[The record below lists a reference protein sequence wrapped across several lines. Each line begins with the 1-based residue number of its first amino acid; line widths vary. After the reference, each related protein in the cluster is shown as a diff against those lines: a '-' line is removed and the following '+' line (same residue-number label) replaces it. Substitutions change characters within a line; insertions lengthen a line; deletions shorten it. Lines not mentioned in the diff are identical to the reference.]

1 MPSRYRDELISR
13 SSGQLII
20 TIDAVDPCLC
30 VYPLD
35 EWELIETKLRAL
47 PSLRE
52 ENRRLQRLL
61 IGNAVDLELDG
72 SGRFL
77 VPPRLR
83 EYAKLD
89 KRAMLVGQL
98 NKFQFG
104 FNHITVLL
112 DEAVEALA
120 VRADGCYL
128 DGTFGRGGHSR
139 LILSQLGPDGK
150 LLGFD
155 KDPQAIATGQA
166 LAAEDGRFV
175 VVQRSFAELGAEV
188 AERGM
193 AGKVAGVL
201 LDLGVSSPQLDDPE
215 RGFSFMNDGPLDMR
229 MDPSRGISAAQFI
242 ATAPHEEI
250 TRVFK
255 EYGEERFA
263 GRMARAVVERREI
276 QPFERTADLA
286 EVLKVANPAWE
297 KGKNPATRAFQGL
310 RIHVNNELGDLEAG
324 LEAALEALE
333 VGGRLVVISFH
344 SLEDRIV
351 KLFMRRLVKG
361 ESDNL
366 PRNLP
371 VRYEAFVPKIKIHGK
386 AQFASE
392 AELKANPR
400 ARSAVMRVA
409 EKLR

>member
-1 MPSRYRDELISR
+1 VTTN
-13 SSGQLII
+13 SGF
-20 TIDAVDPCLC
+20 T
-30 VYPLD
+30 
-35 EWELIETKLRAL
+35 
-47 PSLRE
+47 
-52 ENRRLQRLL
+52 
-61 IGNAVDLELDG
+61 
-72 SGRFL
+72 
-77 VPPRLR
+77 
-83 EYAKLD
+83 
-89 KRAMLVGQL
+89 
-98 NKFQFG
+98 
-104 FNHITVLL
+104 HITVLL
-112 DEAVEALA
+112 EEAVEALE

-139 LILSQLGPDGK
+139 LILQNLGPEGR

-175 VVQRSFAELGAEV
+175 IVQRSFAELGAE
-188 AERGM
+188 AQARGL
-193 AGKVAGVL
+193 AGKVSGIL

-229 MDPSRGISAAQFI
+229 MDPSHGVSAAEFVN
-242 ATAPHEEI
+242 TAPAEEI
-250 TRVFK
+250 ARVFK
-255 EYGEERFA
+255 EYGEERFSR
-263 GRMARAVVERREI
+263 RMAGAVVARRET
-276 QPFERTADLA
+276 QPFERTGDLA

-351 KLFMRRLVKG
+351 KLFMRKLVKG
-361 ESDNL
+361 EADNL

-371 VRYEAFVPKIKIHGK
+371 IRHQAFEPRIKLIGK
-386 AQFASE
+386 AQFASDDE
-392 AELKANPR
+392 TRANPR
-400 ARSAVMRVA
+400 SRSAVMRVA

>member
-1 MPSRYRDELISR
+1 M
-13 SSGQLII
+13 
-20 TIDAVDPCLC
+20 TI
-30 VYPLD
+30 
-35 EWELIETKLRAL
+35 E
-47 PSLRE
+47 S
-52 ENRRLQRLL
+52 
-61 IGNAVDLELDG
+61 
-72 SGRFL
+72 
-77 VPPRLR
+77 
-83 EYAKLD
+83 
-89 KRAMLVGQL
+89 
-98 NKFQFG
+98 G

-120 VRADGCYL
+120 VRTDGRYL

-139 LILSQLGPDGK
+139 LILEKLGPDGR

-155 KDPQAIATGQA
+155 KDPLAIATGQT

-175 VVQRSFAELGAEV
+175 IVQRSFAELGAET
-188 AERGM
+188 AARGM
-193 AGKVAGVL
+193 AGQVDGIL
-201 LDLGVSSPQLDDPE
+201 LDLGVSSPQLDDAS

-229 MDPSRGISAAQFI
+229 MDPTRGVSAAHFI
-242 ATAPHEEI
+242 ATAAEDEI
-250 TRVFK
+250 ARVFK

-263 GRMARAVVERREI
+263 RRMARAVVQRREV

-324 LEAALEALE
+324 LEAAMAALA

-344 SLEDRIV
+344 SLEDRMV
-351 KLFMRRLVKG
+351 KLFMRKLAKG
-361 ESDNL
+361 EADNL

-371 VRYEAFVPKIKIHGK
+371 VRFTAFEPLIRIHGK
-386 AQFASE
+386 ARFAAE
-392 AELKANPR
+392 AELRANPR
-400 ARSAVMRVA
+400 SRSAVMRVA

>member
-1 MPSRYRDELISR
+1 MTTN
-13 SSGQLII
+13 SGF
-20 TIDAVDPCLC
+20 T
-30 VYPLD
+30 
-35 EWELIETKLRAL
+35 
-47 PSLRE
+47 
-52 ENRRLQRLL
+52 
-61 IGNAVDLELDG
+61 
-72 SGRFL
+72 
-77 VPPRLR
+77 
-83 EYAKLD
+83 
-89 KRAMLVGQL
+89 
-98 NKFQFG
+98 
-104 FNHITVLL
+104 HITVLL
-112 DEAVEALA
+112 EEAVEALA

-139 LILSQLGPDGK
+139 LILQNLGPEGR

-155 KDPQAIATGQA
+155 KDPQAIATGQT

-175 VVQRSFAELGAEV
+175 IVQRSFAELGGEAQ
-188 AERGM
+188 ARGL
-193 AGKVAGVL
+193 AGKVSGIL

-229 MDPSRGISAAQFI
+229 MDPSRGVSAAEFVN
-242 ATAPHEEI
+242 TAPAEEI
-250 TRVFK
+250 ARVFK
-255 EYGEERFA
+255 EYGEERFSR
-263 GRMARAVVERREI
+263 RMAGAVVARRET
-276 QPFERTADLA
+276 QPFERTGDLA

-351 KLFMRRLVKG
+351 KLFMRKLVKG
-361 ESDNL
+361 EADNL

-371 VRYEAFVPKIKIHGK
+371 IRHQAFEPRIKLIGK
-386 AQFASE
+386 AQFASDDE
-392 AELKANPR
+392 TRANPR
-400 ARSAVMRVA
+400 SRSAVMRVA

>member
-1 MPSRYRDELISR
+1 MN
-13 SSGQLII
+13 SGF
-20 TIDAVDPCLC
+20 T
-30 VYPLD
+30 
-35 EWELIETKLRAL
+35 
-47 PSLRE
+47 
-52 ENRRLQRLL
+52 
-61 IGNAVDLELDG
+61 
-72 SGRFL
+72 
-77 VPPRLR
+77 
-83 EYAKLD
+83 
-89 KRAMLVGQL
+89 
-98 NKFQFG
+98 
-104 FNHITVLL
+104 HITVLL
-112 DEAVEALA
+112 EEAVEALA

-139 LILSQLGPDGK
+139 LILQNLGPDGR

-175 VVQRSFAELGAEV
+175 IVQRSFAELGSEAL
-188 AERGM
+188 ERGL
-193 AGKVAGVL
+193 AGKVSGVL

-229 MDPSRGISAAQFI
+229 MDPSRGISAAEFVN
-242 ATAPHEEI
+242 TAPAEEI
-250 TRVFK
+250 ARVFK

-263 GRMARAVVERREI
+263 RRMAGAVVARRET

-324 LEAALEALE
+324 LDAALENLE

-351 KLFMRRLVKG
+351 KLFMRKLVKG
-361 ESDNL
+361 EADNM

-371 VRYEAFVPKIKIHGK
+371 IRHQAFEPRIKIIGK
-386 AQFASE
+386 AQFASDDE
-392 AELKANPR
+392 TRANPR
-400 ARSAVMRVA
+400 SRSAVMRIA

>member
-1 MPSRYRDELISR
+1 MN
-13 SSGQLII
+13 SGF
-20 TIDAVDPCLC
+20 T
-30 VYPLD
+30 
-35 EWELIETKLRAL
+35 
-47 PSLRE
+47 
-52 ENRRLQRLL
+52 
-61 IGNAVDLELDG
+61 
-72 SGRFL
+72 
-77 VPPRLR
+77 
-83 EYAKLD
+83 
-89 KRAMLVGQL
+89 
-98 NKFQFG
+98 
-104 FNHITVLL
+104 HITVLL
-112 DEAVEALA
+112 EEAVEALA

-139 LILSQLGPDGK
+139 LILQNLGPDGR

-175 VVQRSFAELGAEV
+175 IVQRSFAELGSEAL
-188 AERGM
+188 ERGI
-193 AGKVAGVL
+193 AGKVSGIL

-229 MDPSRGISAAQFI
+229 MDPSRGISAAEFVN
-242 ATAPHEEI
+242 TAPAEEI
-250 TRVFK
+250 ARVFK

-263 GRMARAVVERREI
+263 KRMAGAVVARRET
-276 QPFERTADLA
+276 QPFERTGDLA

-324 LEAALEALE
+324 LEAALDALE
-333 VGGRLVVISFH
+333 IGGRLAVISFH

-351 KLFMRRLVKG
+351 KLFMRKLVKG
-361 ESDNL
+361 EADNL

-371 VRYEAFVPKIKIHGK
+371 VRHQAFEPRIKLIGK
-386 AQFASE
+386 AQFASDE
-392 AELKANPR
+392 ETRANPR
-400 ARSAVMRVA
+400 SRSAVMRVA

>member
-1 MPSRYRDELISR
+1 VTMN
-13 SSGQLII
+13 SGF
-20 TIDAVDPCLC
+20 T
-30 VYPLD
+30 
-35 EWELIETKLRAL
+35 
-47 PSLRE
+47 
-52 ENRRLQRLL
+52 
-61 IGNAVDLELDG
+61 
-72 SGRFL
+72 
-77 VPPRLR
+77 
-83 EYAKLD
+83 
-89 KRAMLVGQL
+89 
-98 NKFQFG
+98 
-104 FNHITVLL
+104 HITVLL
-112 DEAVEALA
+112 EEAVEALA

-139 LILSQLGPDGK
+139 LILQHLGPDGR

-175 VVQRSFAELGAEV
+175 IVQRSFAELGAE
-188 AERGM
+188 ALERGL
-193 AGKVAGVL
+193 AGRVSGIL

-229 MDPSRGISAAQFI
+229 MDPSRGLSAAEFI
-242 ATAPHEEI
+242 ATAPAEEI
-250 TRVFK
+250 ARVFK

-263 GRMARAVVERREI
+263 KRMAAAVVARREI

-324 LEAALEALE
+324 LEAALETLE

-351 KLFMRRLVKG
+351 KLFMRKLVKG
-361 ESDNL
+361 EADNM

-371 VRYEAFVPKIKIHGK
+371 IRHQAFEPRIKLIGK
-386 AQFASE
+386 AQFASDDE
-392 AELKANPR
+392 TRANPR
-400 ARSAVMRVA
+400 SRSAVMRVA

>member
-1 MPSRYRDELISR
+1 MN
-13 SSGQLII
+13 SGF
-20 TIDAVDPCLC
+20 T
-30 VYPLD
+30 
-35 EWELIETKLRAL
+35 
-47 PSLRE
+47 
-52 ENRRLQRLL
+52 
-61 IGNAVDLELDG
+61 
-72 SGRFL
+72 
-77 VPPRLR
+77 
-83 EYAKLD
+83 
-89 KRAMLVGQL
+89 
-98 NKFQFG
+98 
-104 FNHITVLL
+104 HITVLL
-112 DEAVEALA
+112 EEAVEALA

-139 LILSQLGPDGK
+139 LILQNLGPDGR

-175 VVQRSFAELGAEV
+175 IVQRSFAELGSQAL
-188 AERGM
+188 ERGL
-193 AGKVAGVL
+193 AGKVSGIL

-229 MDPSRGISAAQFI
+229 MDPSRGISAAEFVN
-242 ATAPHEEI
+242 TAPAEDI
-250 TRVFK
+250 ARVFK

-263 GRMARAVVERREI
+263 RRMAGAVVARRET
-276 QPFERTADLA
+276 QPFERTGDLA

-324 LEAALEALE
+324 LDAALENLE

-351 KLFMRRLVKG
+351 KLFMRKLVKG
-361 ESDNL
+361 EADNM

-371 VRYEAFVPKIKIHGK
+371 IRHQAFEPRIKIIGK
-386 AQFASE
+386 AQFASDDE
-392 AELKANPR
+392 TRANPR
-400 ARSAVMRVA
+400 SRSAVMRVA

>member
-1 MPSRYRDELISR
+1 M
-13 SSGQLII
+13 
-20 TIDAVDPCLC
+20 TID
-30 VYPLD
+30 
-35 EWELIETKLRAL
+35 
-47 PSLRE
+47 S
-52 ENRRLQRLL
+52 
-61 IGNAVDLELDG
+61 
-72 SGRFL
+72 
-77 VPPRLR
+77 
-83 EYAKLD
+83 
-89 KRAMLVGQL
+89 
-98 NKFQFG
+98 G

-112 DEAVEALA
+112 DEAVKAVA
-120 VRADGCYL
+120 VRHDGCYL

-139 LILSQLGPDGK
+139 LILQKLGSEGR

-175 VVQRSFAELGAEV
+175 IVQRSFAEMGAEV
-188 AERGM
+188 AARGL
-193 AGKVAGVL
+193 AGKVSGVL

-229 MDPSRGISAAQFI
+229 MDPNQGISAAEFVN
-242 ATAPHEEI
+242 TASHEEI

-255 EYGEERFA
+255 EYGEERFS

-276 QPFERTADLA
+276 KPFERTGDLA
-286 EVLKVANPAWE
+286 EVLKAANPAWE
-297 KGKNPATRAFQGL
+297 KGKHPATRTFQGL

-351 KLFMRRLVKG
+351 KLFMRKLVKG
-361 ESDNL
+361 EPDNL
-366 PRNLP
+366 PRGLP
-371 VRYEAFVPKIKIHGK
+371 VQHVAFIPKIKIHGK
-386 AQFASE
+386 AQTASE

-400 ARSAVMRVA
+400 SRSAVMRVA

>member
-1 MPSRYRDELISR
+1 MTTN
-13 SSGQLII
+13 SGF
-20 TIDAVDPCLC
+20 T
-30 VYPLD
+30 
-35 EWELIETKLRAL
+35 
-47 PSLRE
+47 
-52 ENRRLQRLL
+52 
-61 IGNAVDLELDG
+61 
-72 SGRFL
+72 
-77 VPPRLR
+77 
-83 EYAKLD
+83 
-89 KRAMLVGQL
+89 
-98 NKFQFG
+98 
-104 FNHITVLL
+104 HITVLL
-112 DEAVEALA
+112 EEAVEALA

-139 LILSQLGPDGK
+139 LILQNLGPEGR

-155 KDPQAIATGQA
+155 KDPQAIATGQT

-175 VVQRSFAELGAEV
+175 IVQRSFAELGAE
-188 AERGM
+188 AQARGL
-193 AGKVAGVL
+193 AGKVSGIL

-229 MDPSRGISAAQFI
+229 MDPSRGVSAAEFVN
-242 ATAPHEEI
+242 TAPAEEI
-250 TRVFK
+250 ARVFK
-255 EYGEERFA
+255 EYGEERFSR
-263 GRMARAVVERREI
+263 RMAGAVVARRET
-276 QPFERTADLA
+276 QTFERTGDLA

-351 KLFMRRLVKG
+351 KLFMRKLVKG
-361 ESDNL
+361 EADNL

-371 VRYEAFVPKIKIHGK
+371 IRHQAFEPRIKLIGK
-386 AQFASE
+386 AQFASDDE
-392 AELKANPR
+392 TRANPR
-400 ARSAVMRVA
+400 SRSAVMRVA

>member
-1 MPSRYRDELISR
+1 MN
-13 SSGQLII
+13 SGF
-20 TIDAVDPCLC
+20 T
-30 VYPLD
+30 
-35 EWELIETKLRAL
+35 
-47 PSLRE
+47 
-52 ENRRLQRLL
+52 
-61 IGNAVDLELDG
+61 
-72 SGRFL
+72 
-77 VPPRLR
+77 
-83 EYAKLD
+83 
-89 KRAMLVGQL
+89 
-98 NKFQFG
+98 
-104 FNHITVLL
+104 HITVLL
-112 DEAVEALA
+112 EEAVEALA

-139 LILSQLGPDGK
+139 LILSHLGPDGR

-175 VVQRSFAELGAEV
+175 IVQRSFAELGSEAL
-188 AERGM
+188 ERDL
-193 AGKVAGVL
+193 AGKVSGIL

-229 MDPSRGISAAQFI
+229 MDPTRGVSAAEFI
-242 ATAPHEEI
+242 ASAPAEEI
-250 TRVFK
+250 ARVFK

-263 GRMARAVVERREI
+263 KRMANAVVQRREI

-324 LEAALEALE
+324 LEAAMEALE

-351 KLFMRRLVKG
+351 KLFMRKLAKG
-361 ESDNL
+361 EADNM

-371 VRYEAFVPKIKIHGK
+371 IQYKAFEPKIKIHGK
-386 AQFASE
+386 AQFASDTE
-392 AELKANPR
+392 TKANPR
-400 ARSAVMRVA
+400 SRSAVMRVA

>member
-1 MPSRYRDELISR
+1 MTIT
-13 SSGQLII
+13 SGF
-20 TIDAVDPCLC
+20 T
-30 VYPLD
+30 
-35 EWELIETKLRAL
+35 
-47 PSLRE
+47 
-52 ENRRLQRLL
+52 
-61 IGNAVDLELDG
+61 
-72 SGRFL
+72 
-77 VPPRLR
+77 
-83 EYAKLD
+83 
-89 KRAMLVGQL
+89 
-98 NKFQFG
+98 
-104 FNHITVLL
+104 HITVLL
-112 DEAVEALA
+112 EEAVEALA
-120 VRADGCYL
+120 LRADGCYL

-139 LILSQLGPDGK
+139 LILSQLGTEGR

-175 VVQRSFAELGAEV
+175 IVQRSFAELGSEAQ
-188 AERGM
+188 ERGI
-193 AGKVAGVL
+193 AGKVSGIL

-229 MDPSRGISAAQFI
+229 MDPTRGVSAAEFI
-242 ATAPHEEI
+242 ATAPAEEI
-250 TRVFK
+250 ARVFK

-263 GRMARAVVERREI
+263 RRMANAVVQRREI

-324 LEAALEALE
+324 LEAALDALE
-333 VGGRLVVISFH
+333 IGGRLVVISFH

-351 KLFMRRLVKG
+351 KLFMRKLAKG
-361 ESDNL
+361 EADNM

-371 VRYEAFVPKIKIHGK
+371 IQYKAFEPKIKIHGK
-386 AQFASE
+386 AQFASDTE
-392 AELKANPR
+392 TKANPR
-400 ARSAVMRVA
+400 SRSAVMRVA

>member
-1 MPSRYRDELISR
+1 MH
-13 SSGQLII
+13 SS
-20 TIDAVDPCLC
+20 
-30 VYPLD
+30 Y
-35 EWELIETKLRAL
+35 K
-47 PSLRE
+47 
-52 ENRRLQRLL
+52 
-61 IGNAVDLELDG
+61 
-72 SGRFL
+72 
-77 VPPRLR
+77 
-83 EYAKLD
+83 
-89 KRAMLVGQL
+89 
-98 NKFQFG
+98 
-104 FNHITVLL
+104 HITVLL

-139 LILSQLGPDGK
+139 HILQQLGPDGR

-155 KDPQAIATGQA
+155 KDPQAIATGQT

-175 VVQRSFAELGAEV
+175 IVQRSFAELGAEL
-188 AERGM
+188 AGRGL
-193 AGKVAGVL
+193 AGQVNGIL
-201 LDLGVSSPQLDDPE
+201 LDLGVSSPQLDDAE
-215 RGFSFMNDGPLDMR
+215 RGFSFLNDGPLDMR
-229 MDPSRGISAAQFI
+229 MDPTRGVSAAQFI
-242 ATAPHEEI
+242 ATASVDEI
-250 TRVFK
+250 ARVFK

-263 GRMARAVVERREI
+263 KRMARAVVERREV

-310 RIHVNNELGDLEAG
+310 RIHVNNELADLEAG
-324 LEAALEALE
+324 LQAALDALQI
-333 VGGRLVVISFH
+333 GGRLVVISFH

-351 KLFMRRLVKG
+351 KLFMRKLVKG
-361 ESDNL
+361 EADNL

-371 VRYEAFVPKIKIHGK
+371 VRHQAFEPVIKVHGK

-400 ARSAVMRVA
+400 SRSAVMRVA